1 MLTRRQ
7 IVVGGVTVGAALAL
21 PGRARALA
29 ARARAGADEGTQGE
43 RVLVVVQ
50 LTGGNDGLNTVV
62 PLRQDAYHRLRPT
75 LAVGPRKALALDGD
89 FGLNPALQP
98 AAKLFQDGKLAVV
111 HGVGFPGPSRSHFRA
126 MEIWHTAEPDK
137 PAGEVGWLGRM
148 ADQLAQRDPAAMP
161 LLHIGSGP
169 LPLSARARRA
179 VPPSFESEHSFRLTA
194 PHPQFTSSWR
204 ELSDLPRA
212 GDRAYV
218 RDTARAAHTAVERLS
233 ALAGKPERAEY
244 PGYELARQ
252 LRLVARLVVGGFG
265 TRLFALELGNFDT
278 HARQARSH
286 EDLLRQLSESLA
298 AFEKDLAAHGWS
310 DRVTTLVFS
319 EFGRRAA
326 ENASLGTD
334 HGAGG
339 PVLLV
344 GGGVRG
350 GLHGTAPDLEH
361 LVDGDVPHTVDLRAL
376 YAGLESRWLGLT
388 PSSGV
393 APLDVVRA

>member
-21 PGRARALA
+21 PRTARASSA
-29 ARARAGADEGTQGE
+29 TRRDDSPQSE

-75 LAVGPRKALALDGD
+75 LAVGPRKALALDGE
-89 FGLNPALQP
+89 FGLNPAMP
-98 AAKLFQDGKLAVV
+98 AAARLFADGKLAVV
-111 HGVGFPGPSRSHFRA
+111 HGVGFPGPSRSHFRS
-126 MEIWHTAEPDK
+126 MEVWHTADPDK
-137 PAGEVGWLGRM
+137 PPGDVGWLGRL

-169 LPLSARARRA
+169 LPLSARAQRA

-194 PHPQFTSSWR
+194 PHPQFPSNWR
-204 ELSDLPRA
+204 ALADLPRD
-212 GDRAYV
+212 GDRAFV
-218 RDTARAAHTAVERLS
+218 RDTARAAQSAVERLS
-233 ALAGKPERAEY
+233 LLASKPERAEY
-244 PGYELARQ
+244 PSFELAAR
-252 LRLVARLVVGGFG
+252 LRLVARLVAGGFG

-278 HARQARSH
+278 HARQARTH

-310 DRVTTLVFS
+310 ERVTTLVFS
-319 EFGRRAA
+319 EFGRRTA

-350 GLHGTAPDLEH
+350 GLHGTPPDLEH

-376 YAGLESRWLGLT
+376 YAGLETHWLGLS
-388 PSSGV
+388 PSSAL
-393 APLDVVRA
+393 APLEIVRA